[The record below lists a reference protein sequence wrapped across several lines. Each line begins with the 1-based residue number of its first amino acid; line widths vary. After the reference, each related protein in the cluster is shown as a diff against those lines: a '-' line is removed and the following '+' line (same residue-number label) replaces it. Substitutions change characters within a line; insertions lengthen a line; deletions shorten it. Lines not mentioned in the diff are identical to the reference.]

1 MSPRVWNRAAG
12 ALCAKVFFYEKFA
25 AAAEEEEE
33 EEDRKWEREARL
45 EKTTR
50 NERALENC

>member
-33 EEDRKWEREARL
+33 EDRKWEREARL